1 MLHISTNKRIN
12 EYVNNILKSGDWEI
26 RHSKH
31 FVLKHKTG
39 VVFVVPP
46 TPRRNNNCF
55 DIFMEQYRR
64 ALRKIFEIQG
74 VLQG

>member
-1 MLHISTNKRIN
+1 MLHFSSDKRVN
-12 EYVNNILKSGDWEI
+12 EYVNNIIKTGDWKY

-46 TPRRNNNCF
+46 TPRKNENCF

-64 ALRKIFEIQG
+64 ALRQILSIQG